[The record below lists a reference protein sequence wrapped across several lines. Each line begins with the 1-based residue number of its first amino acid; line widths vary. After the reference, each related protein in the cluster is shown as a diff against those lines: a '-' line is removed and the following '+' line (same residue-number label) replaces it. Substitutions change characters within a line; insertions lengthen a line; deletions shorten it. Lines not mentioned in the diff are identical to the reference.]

1 VDYELQKLSES
12 EVPESSNEKRRL
24 EMKVKHNLITQLR
37 ALLHNNRSK
46 IRGGEQVRA
55 LFNKFHN
62 DVYKVS
68 EKDIL

>member
-1 VDYELQKLSES
+1 
-12 EVPESSNEKRRL
+12 
-24 EMKVKHNLITQLR
+24 MKVKHNLITLLR

-55 LFNKFHN
+55 LFNGFHN

-68 EKDIL
+68 EIDIL